1 MKNRGKIGLGLGLGV
16 MLVAALSI
24 HAYRTTHIV
33 PVLIANMIMG
43 EIPEPR
49 QLPLPEVST
58 WTPHGNRHTSPAETR
73 MEDAGTWRQRHGDGR
88 NSDETILAGAPTFG
102 PAKII
107 APDELYFTAIS
118 FGRDSTI
125 YASPNASKD
134 RTFLVA
140 YDIATGAERWR
151 IGASGPLP
159 AGGVPIILPD
169 GRGGETIYQTSYE
182 EAMAVAADGQILW
195 RSATGLELDESE
207 GSVGLMWGPSYNEQL
222 DIIMGV
228 SGKGELVAFDRK
240 TGKLLTETPLHVP
253 GAPSPVRDVD
263 MPPQLTHQLTDG
275 LSRALGY
282 QIGDDVVE
290 RVLRVVQGDGIN
302 IANYHS
308 IDPETG
314 RLWLS
319 ATAPDDADGE
329 TDGLSEYGA
338 LYGIDIERDGAS
350 GALSLAVGC
359 SAYFNGGSASTP
371 GLRADGQ
378 RIYIADG
385 ERHLIAYDAD
395 CKKLWSAE
403 AGAQIVASPSVA
415 LDNNEVYVI
424 TAVSLLKFVDEGG
437 SARIAWEADFDMYDA
452 SFPLAQKNLLTAA
465 ITVNGIYAQ
474 AGLGVA
480 TRPAAERPGFLPLRR
495 GGARLDRETGK
506 VLWYAEN
513 TGDSVAVTEVAPNG
527 ALVIPQSPVRSV
539 LAGLAFHEKEGELT
553 GGIAVFMP
561 DRPALLARDAV
572 CAAALMERTGE
583 EAEDRD
589 AAESFEAQARA
600 LMRQAANAIPAHAET
615 LNAASGTAGLDA
627 LCDAMKESW
636 LTAG

>member
-1 MKNRGKIGLGLGLGV
+1 MKNRGMIGLGVGMALI
-16 MLVAALSI
+16 AALGI
-24 HAYRTTHIV
+24 HAYRTTHAV
-33 PVLIANMIMG
+33 PVLIARMTMG

-49 QLPLPEVST
+49 RLPLPEVSA
-58 WTPHGNRHTSPAETR
+58 WTPDGNRHASRTETH
-73 MEDAGTWRQRHGDGR
+73 MMDAGVWRQRHGDGR

-102 PAKII
+102 PARII

-140 YDIATGAERWR
+140 YDIESGKERWR
-151 IGASGPLP
+151 IKTDGPIP

-169 GRGGETIYQTSYE
+169 GKGGETIYQIGYE
-182 EAMAVAADGQILW
+182 EAMAVAPDGHVLW
-195 RSATGLELDESE
+195 RSATGLKLPESE
-207 GSVGLMWGPSYNEQL
+207 GSVGLMWGPSYNEKL
-222 DIIMGV
+222 DIITGV
-228 SGKGELVAFDRK
+228 SGKGELVAFDRE
-240 TGKLLTETPLHVP
+240 TGRLLTPAPLKVP
-253 GAPSPVRDVD
+253 GAPSPIHDVD
-263 MPPQLTHQLTDG
+263 MPPQLTRQLTDG

-282 QIGDDVVE
+282 QLADDTIE

-308 IDPETG
+308 VDPETG

-319 ATAPDDADGE
+319 ATAPDDADGKL
-329 TDGLSEYGA
+329 DGLSEYGA
-338 LYGIDIERDGAS
+338 LYGIDIARDETNGTLGLSIGCAAS
-350 GALSLAVGC
+350 
-359 SAYFNGGSASTP
+359 FNGGSASTP
-371 GLRADGQ
+371 GLRADGK

-385 ERHLIAYDAD
+385 EGNLLAYDSD
-395 CKKLWSAE
+395 CRKLWSAD

-415 LDNNEVYVI
+415 LDNDEVYVI
-424 TAVSLLKFVDEGG
+424 TAVSLLKFLDEDD
-437 SARIAWEADFDMYDA
+437 SARLAWEADFNMYDA

-465 ITVNGIYAQ
+465 IAANGIYAQ
-474 AGLGVA
+474 AGLGVT

-513 TGDSVAVTEVAPNG
+513 TGDSVAVTELAPNG

-539 LAGLAFHEKEGELT
+539 LAGLAFHGKEGELT

-561 DRPALLARDAV
+561 DRPELLARDAT
-572 CAAALMERTGE
+572 CSAALMARKGE
-583 EAEDRD
+583 EAENRE
-589 AAESFEAQARA
+589 AAESFRAQARA
-600 LMRQAANAIPAHAET
+600 LMRQAANALPPSAARLKETESPAT
-615 LNAASGTAGLDA
+615 LAA
-627 LCDAMKESW
+627 LCEAMKENW
-636 LTAG
+636 LKAE